1 MKSISVSLPEKLVP
15 EHLISTDDPT
25 GIEAYWHRR
34 FADRRMNGEWFK
46 LTKADILAFKKRKF
60 Q

>member
-1 MKSISVSLPEKLVP
+1 MAVNLV
-15 EHLISTDDPT
+15 
-25 GIEAYWHRR
+25 GIKAYWHRR

-46 LTKADILAFKKRKF
+46 LWKTDILAFKKRKF